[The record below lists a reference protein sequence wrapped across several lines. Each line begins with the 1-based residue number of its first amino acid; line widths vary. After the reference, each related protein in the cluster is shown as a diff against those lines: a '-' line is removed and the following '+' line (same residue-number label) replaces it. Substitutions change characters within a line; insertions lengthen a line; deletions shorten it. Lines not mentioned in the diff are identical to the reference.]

1 MCDLILWFEA
11 FKRSYM
17 YINFVCFS
25 QEGFVSKYNGSLKL
39 NIYFYSIIQVVPA
52 SSEWSFHCQSPPP
65 RSGSGCRGSPWSTH
79 PKKNI
84 FFWSIFYCRKP
95 INPAPQR
102 LIWFPSFPSSSGG
115 NNSKKYKIPIK
126 LKICLVFLFT
136 KNLVKL
142 LFSITFFV

>member
-1 MCDLILWFEA
+1 MIWFFDLKLLNDHIYLVF
-11 FKRSYM
+11 
-17 YINFVCFS
+17 FS

-39 NIYFYSIIQVVPA
+39 NNYFYLIIQVVPA

-84 FFWSIFYCRKP
+84 FFGSIFYCRKQ
-95 INPAPQR
+95 INSAQR
-102 LIWFPSFPSSSGG
+102 LVWFPSFPSSSGG

-136 KNLVKL
+136 KNCVVLYCQNVNFL
-142 LFSITFFV
+142 YFQL